1 MISCRRRARALN
13 ALLDCSV
20 REHCSQCLIASLFD
34 PGPTMDGNT
43 SPFRQ
48 VSSPFPTDAMCGSVA
63 NEQEVCLSP
72 SMLDAINMNSL
83 RQVEALQNTVRLLK
97 DELWHLKMSQ
107 TSGELAKLQ
116 FPMKEKRTNE
126 MADIYKDST
135 LLLNVCEVQ
144 RRHRVLHISLGSLLH
159 HRELQN
165 HRGECRRKTR
175 NRSLKDETRRSNC
188 LNCKIQLG
196 LILHTSLS
204 SLAEQSAESMSECN
218 VAWFIDQHTDENL
231 SQSSI
236 LQSECERK
244 LSSRLP
250 KWIVV

>member
-1 MISCRRRARALN
+1 M
-13 ALLDCSV
+13 LDC
-20 REHCSQCLIASLFD
+20 ISLRSRSN
-34 PGPTMDGNT
+34 DG
-43 SPFRQ
+43 RQ
-48 VSSPFPTDAMCGSVA
+48 HFTFPTGVFSV
-63 NEQEVCLSP
+63 SP
-72 SMLDAINMNSL
+72 RCHVWFSCQWTRSMSHSFNARRDQHEFSSN

-116 FPMKEKRTNE
+116 FPMQAKKTNE

-135 LLLNVCEVQ
+135 LLLNVCEVE
-144 RRHRVLHISLGSLLH
+144 RRHRVLHISLGSFLH

-165 HRGECRRKTR
+165 HRGECGRKTR

-188 LNCKIQLG
+188 LNCKIQFG
-196 LILHTSLS
+196 LILHKSLS
-204 SLAEQSAESMSECN
+204 SLAEQPAESMSEWN

-236 LQSECERK
+236 HQSECERK
-244 LSSRLP
+244 ISPRLP
-250 KWIVV
+250 KWFVV